1 MQSSEETE
9 FFFKLTPERVL
20 EAIEAGG
27 FAPTGHWQILNS
39 LENRVYD
46 LRIASDAAAAAA
58 NQDEDA
64 GERHVI
70 VKFYRPGRWSADQI
84 LEEHAFL
91 RELHEAE
98 IPVCYPMEFPG
109 GGTLRETEG
118 IHFAIWPRTGGRPCD
133 ELSEDHAAMLGRLV
147 ARIHNVGAASP
158 TRHRLTLDA
167 ETYAL
172 RPLAYLESREFL
184 PEHLGK
190 RYRAAVET
198 TVDYFNMLSK
208 DVPLIRI
215 HGDCHAGNL
224 LYAGQG
230 WFFLDFDDFLNGPA
244 VQDLWMLIPARDAH
258 SLHLR
263 EIFLEE
269 YRRFRDFPEHWL
281 KLIEPLRALRYIHYA
296 AWVARRWEDPAFP
309 AALPHFGT
317 LDYWEN
323 ETRDLEE
330 QVEAFGSENPELAPG
345 GVAASGGQVEELTNA
360 DFFWDWEDESPPNKI
375 DKVEEADQADG
386 PDGSGKI
393 ESESK

>member
-1 MQSSEETE
+1 MSPRENRTDETE

-20 EAIEAGG
+20 EAVEAGG

-46 LRIASDAAAAAA
+46 LRIFGDSESEASDAPGGPDPD
-58 NQDEDA
+58 QGGPHIEDA

-84 LEEHAFL
+84 LEEHSFL
-91 RELHEAE
+91 NELHAAE

-118 IHFAIWPRTGGRPCD
+118 IFFAIWPRTGGRPCD
-133 ELSEDHAAMLGRLV
+133 ELGEEQAAILGRLV
-147 ARIHNVGAASP
+147 ARIHNVGEAYPA
-158 TRHRLTLDA
+158 RHRLTLTPDL
-167 ETYAL
+167 YAHQ
-172 RPLAYLESREFL
+172 PLDYLERHEFL
-184 PEHLGK
+184 PVHLAK

-198 TVDYFNMLSK
+198 TVEYYNMLIK

-224 LYAGQG
+224 LNAGQG
-230 WFFLDFDDFLNGPA
+230 WFFLDFDDFLTGPA
-244 VQDLWMLIPARDAH
+244 VQDLWMLLPARDPH
-258 SLHLR
+258 SLRLR

-281 KLIEPLRALRYIHYA
+281 RLIEPLRALRFIHYA

-317 LDYWEN
+317 IDYWEN

-330 QVEAFGSENPELAPG
+330 QVERFGDENPELSTSSGPAADG
-345 GVAASGGQVEELTNA
+345 GAAEELTNK
-360 DFFWDWEDESPPNKI
+360 DFFWDWDDSEK
-375 DKVEEADQADG
+375 
-386 PDGSGKI
+386 PD
-393 ESESK
+393 